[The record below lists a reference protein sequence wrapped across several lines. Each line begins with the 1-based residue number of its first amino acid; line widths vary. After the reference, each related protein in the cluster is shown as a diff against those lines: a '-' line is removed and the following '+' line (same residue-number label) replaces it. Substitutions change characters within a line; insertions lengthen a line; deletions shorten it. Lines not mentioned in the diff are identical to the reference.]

1 MCSFFAGALINNLP
15 FHEAIIPNDLTD
27 LEIVYN
33 QAMATE
39 DILKGVSL
47 RYSNDKKPGYTRSI
61 IGDKFVYFNTDGK
74 KITDQPTIDRINK
87 LVIPP
92 AYKNVW
98 IAPYTNGHIQA
109 TGIDKRGRKQYR
121 YHPLWI
127 KMSQGEKF
135 THIMEFGKHLPKIR
149 GKVRYDMEKS
159 GMPREKVL
167 ATVVWLLE
175 NTLARVGNE
184 EYEEE
189 NNSYGLTT
197 LKNKHA
203 KVNSNDG
210 VVFQFKG
217 KSGVFHKIS
226 LKNKKVARIIRRCK
240 EIPGQD
246 LFQYFDDKGELQVI
260 DSYDVN
266 QYLKEITGED
276 ITAKDFRT
284 WGGTILAATHFNKLG
299 ITEKE
304 NLSNENI
311 VSTVKEV
318 ANFLRNRP
326 ATCRKYYIHPAVIE
340 SYMKGFVISNIDIMK
355 KKKRYYAIDGLG
367 AAENNTMALLTYT
380 VSA

>member
-1 MCSFFAGALINNLP
+1 MYLIKRK
-15 FHEAIIPNDLTD
+15 
-27 LEIVYN
+27 IVYN
-33 QAMATE
+33 RIMATE
-39 DILKGVSL
+39 DILKDVNL
-47 RYSNDKKPGYTRSI
+47 RYNNDKKPGYSRKV

-74 KITDQPTIDRINK
+74 KITDEETINRINK

-92 AYKNVW
+92 AYKKVW
-98 IAPYTNGHIQA
+98 ICPYANGHIQA
-109 TGIDKRGRKQYR
+109 TGYDKRGRKQYR

-135 THIMEFGKHLPKIR
+135 TQIMNFAKMLPVIR
-149 GKVRYDMEKS
+149 NKVRYDMEKT

-175 NTLARVGNE
+175 NTLIRIGNE

-197 LKNKHA
+197 LKNRHA
-203 KVNSNDG
+203 KVNTSDK

-217 KSGVFHKIS
+217 KSGVYHKVSI
-226 LKNKKVARIIRRCK
+226 KNKKIAKVIRRCK

-246 LFQYFDDKGELQVI
+246 LFQYFDDNGELQVI

-266 QYLKEITGED
+266 EYLKEITGED

-284 WGGTILAATHFNKLG
+284 WGGTILAATSLNKVG
-299 ITEKE
+299 ITKE
-304 NLSNENI
+304 EQIIKQNI
-311 VSTVKEV
+311 IDSVKEV
-318 ANFLRNRP
+318 ASFLRNRP

-340 SYMKGFVISNIDIMK
+340 SYSKGYIISNMEDLP
-355 KKKRYYAIDGLG
+355 KKKRFRSVNGLDNR
-367 AAENNTMALLTYT
+367 ENNVLALLTY
-380 VSA
+380 SL